1 VIGILAGNPALKA
14 CPERSR
20 GGGAKPVPCR
30 SGSGLRRD
38 ESGLLV
44 AGLSR
49 VEGYLAPLVGAEPA
63 GARQFIEG
71 SIAAHPLL
79 GEHNAATL
87 DPSGATLST
96 SDETLRKA
104 ILQAV
109 QAASASVSLPPLKV
123 DYPPDEAVF
132 PPDMAAPTFVW
143 SDPAAQADTW
153 LIDVVPGDGRDH
165 LYILTQGATPPR
177 ARDDDPRTLSQAA
190 AAYEPPAPAV
200 KPRRWRPEPDIPR
213 LRSGQAWERIKS
225 LSRGRAATVT
235 ITGFRSANLDRAL
248 SRGRFKLSTSDDAVG
263 APIFYRDVPLPFGH
277 VLENLESIRWRL
289 GDVSSYKPPTL
300 LTDMKVCGNCHSFT
314 RDGKTLAMDVDYG
327 SDKGSYVIAQVER
340 QTILAK
346 SNVISWSDY
355 RREDKEPT
363 FGLLSQI
370 SPDGRYVIS
379 TVKDRSVFAAV
390 DELFYSQRFFPVTGI
405 LVVYDRQTKEFF
417 PLPGAD
423 DRRSVQSNPVW
434 SPDGKTILFAR
445 AECYKLPNLKD
456 PSSALVTRE
465 EVSEFFEGGKKFRY
479 DIYSIAFNG
488 GKGGQPTPL
497 PGASDNGKSNY
508 FPRFSPDGKWI
519 VFCQSDTFMLLRPD
533 STLYIMPATGGIPRR
548 MRCNFADKMNSW
560 HSWSPNGRWLV
571 FASKANGP
579 FTQLW
584 LTHIDADGNDTP
596 AVLLE
601 HFTAADRAANIPE
614 FVNIQREQFAE
625 IRQEFADYYTYYRAG
640 LAHEQRHEYA
650 KATEEF
656 RTALKEQPNHVE
668 SLYLL
673 ASCLARL
680 HREQEAMPYARKAA
694 LLVPNSTIIHGL
706 LGGLL
711 SSTGQYGE
719 ALMHLEAAF
728 AANPQDVGVANNLA
742 WVLATSPETAHRN
755 GLRAVRL
762 AESVCQTTA
771 YKSPPLLDTLAAA
784 YAEVGQFDQAVRT
797 TVAAIEIVRNNKA
810 STATLE
816 SRLELYK
823 ASKPYREKKN

>member
-1 VIGILAGNPALKA
+1 VNVGKPNLMRCAVLVVLVIGIFASNPTLEGGAQPPL
-14 CPERSR
+14 SR
-20 GGGAKPVPCR
+20 GTPSPVTRDP
-30 SGSGLRRD
+30 SDERRATSD
-38 ESGLLV
+38 EFI
-44 AGLSR
+44 AG
-49 VEGYLAPLVGAEPA
+49 PIPT
-63 GARQFIEG
+63 
-71 SIAAHPLL
+71 HPLL
-79 GEHNAATL
+79 GKHNEVTL
-87 DPSGATLST
+87 DPSLST
-96 SDETLRKA
+96 SDETFRKA

-109 QAASASVSLPPLKV
+109 QAASTSDNLLPLKI
-123 DYPPDEAVF
+123 DYPLDEAVF

-143 SDPAAQADTW
+143 SDPAAEADTW
-153 LIDVVPGDGRDH
+153 LIDVVSGDGSGH
-165 LYILTQGATPPR
+165 LRVLTQGAAPPC

-190 AAYEPPAPAV
+190 AAYQPPAPALQ
-200 KPRRWRPEPDIPR
+200 PRRWMPATDT
-213 LRSGQAWERIKS
+213 WERIKS
-225 LSRGRAATVT
+225 LSRGRAATIT
-235 ITGFRSANLDRAL
+235 IAGFHSANLDRGV
-248 SRGRFKLSTSDDAVG
+248 SRGCFKLSTSDDAVG

-327 SDKGSYVIAQVER
+327 SDKGSYVIAEIER
-340 QTILAK
+340 KTILEK
-346 SNVISWSDY
+346 SKVISWSDY

-379 TVKDRSVFAAV
+379 TVKDRSVFAPV
-390 DELFYSQRFFPVTGI
+390 EELFYSQRFFPVTGI

-423 DRRSVQSNPVW
+423 DRQSVQSNPVW
-434 SPDGKTILFAR
+434 SPDGKTILFAHSK
-445 AECYKLPNLKD
+445 CYKLPNLKD

-479 DIYSIAFNG
+479 DIYSIPFND

-533 STLYIMPATGGIPRR
+533 STLYIMKASGGTPRR
-548 MRCNFADKMNSW
+548 MRCNFSDKMNSW

-571 FASKANGP
+571 FASKVGGP

-614 FVNIQREQFAE
+614 FVNVRPEQFAE
-625 IRQEFADYYTYYRAG
+625 IRQEFADYYTHYRAG
-640 LAHEQRHEYA
+640 TFHEYRRQYA
-650 KATEEF
+650 QAIEEF
-656 RTALKEQPNHVE
+656 NKALKEEPKHVE

-673 ASCLARL
+673 ASCLARID
-680 HREQEAMPYARKAA
+680 REEEAIPYARKAA
-694 LLVPNSTIIHGL
+694 ALMPNSATIAGL
-706 LGGLL
+706 LGALL
-711 SSTGQYGE
+711 SHTGQYSE
-719 ALMHLEAAF
+719 ALMYLQAAY
-728 AANPQDVGVANNLA
+728 AANPGDVSIANNLA
-742 WVLATSPETAHRN
+742 WVLATSPLSIHRD
-755 GLRAVRL
+755 GPRAVQL
-762 AESVCQTTA
+762 AEWVCKATA

-784 YAEVGQFDQAVRT
+784 YAEAGQFDKAVRIT
-797 TVAAIEIVRNNKA
+797 LQAIEIVRNNPKA

-823 ASKPYREKKN
+823 AGRPYREEKN

>member
-1 VIGILAGNPALKA
+1 MRSAIIVVTLLGVLVSPA
-14 CPERSR
+14 R
-20 GGGAKPVPCR
+20 PV
-30 SGSGLRRD
+30 
-38 ESGLLV
+38 
-44 AGLSR
+44 
-49 VEGYLAPLVGAEPA
+49 
-63 GARQFIEG
+63 
-71 SIAAHPLL
+71 AHALL
-79 GEHNAATL
+79 GETDAVVFA
-87 DPSGATLST
+87 PSEPSLTT
-96 SDETLRKA
+96 SDEKLNKV
-104 ILQAV
+104 ILQAAKV
-109 QAASASVSLPPLKV
+109 ASMSDNLLAITV
-123 DYPPDEAVF
+123 DYPLNEAVF

-143 SDPAAQADTW
+143 SDPAAKADTW
-153 LIDVVPGDGRDH
+153 LIDLGSGNGHDH
-165 LYILTQGATPPR
+165 LYILTQGAAPPL
-177 ARDDDPRTLSQAA
+177 ARDGDPRTLSEAA
-190 AAYEPPAPAV
+190 AAYKPPEAQVP
-200 KPRRWRPEPDIPR
+200 PRRWMPGPETWEQIKG
-213 LRSGQAWERIKS
+213 LSSGQGVSVTIFGFHSAEPNQS
-225 LSRGRAATVT
+225 LSRGRA
-235 ITGFRSANLDRAL
+235 R
-248 SRGRFKLSTSDDAVG
+248 LSTSEDPVG
-263 APIFYRDVPLPFGH
+263 APIFYRDVPLPFRH
-277 VLENLESIRWRL
+277 VLTNLDSICWRL

-300 LTDMKVCGNCHSFT
+300 LTGMKVCGNCHSFT
-314 RDGKTLAMDVDYG
+314 AEGKTLAMDVDYG
-327 SDKGSYVIAQVER
+327 SDKGSYVIAEVER
-340 QTILAK
+340 QTILEK
-346 SNVISWSDY
+346 DKVISWSDY

-405 LVVYDRQTKEFF
+405 LVVYDRQSKEFF

-423 DRRSVQSNPVW
+423 DRQYVQSNPVW

-445 AECYKLPNLKD
+445 SKCYKLPNLKD

-479 DIYSIAFNG
+479 DIYRIDFNDGQG
-488 GKGGQPTPL
+488 GSPTPL
-497 PGASDNGKSNY
+497 PGASHNGKSNY

-533 STLYIMPATGGIPRR
+533 STLYIMPSAGGTPRK
-548 MRCNFADKMNSW
+548 MRCNFPGKMNSW
-560 HSWSPNGRWLV
+560 HSWSPNGKWLV

-614 FVNIQREQFAE
+614 FVNVRPEQFAE
-625 IRQEFADYYTYYRAG
+625 IQQEFADYYTYYRIG
-640 LAHEQRHEYA
+640 LDHEQRHEYA
-650 KATEEF
+650 KAIEQF
-656 RTALKEQPNHVE
+656 YRALNEQPNHVE

-680 HREQEAMPYARKAA
+680 DREQEAMPYARKAA
-694 LLVPNSTIIHGL
+694 LLAPNSAAVHGL

-711 SSTGQYGE
+711 SSTGQYGQ
-719 ALMHLEAAF
+719 ALTHLEAAF
-728 AANPQDVGVANNLA
+728 AANPEDVSVANNLA

-762 AESVCQTTA
+762 AESVCQATA

-784 YAEVGQFDQAVRT
+784 YAEVGRFDEAVRT
-797 TVAAIEIVRNNKA
+797 TLQAIEIVRTNPKA

-816 SRLELYK
+816 SRLGFYR
-823 ASKPYREKKN
+823 AGKPYRESSGQ